1 MHLPNRTLLATS
13 SATDVRTI
21 KGTVHRSLSQP
32 RSRTTL
38 EMYPSAAPSP
48 HRCESGQTHVVH

>member
-32 RSRTTL
+32 CSRTTL
-38 EMYPSAAPSP
+38 ETYPSAAPRP
-48 HRCESGQTHVVH
+48 HRCVSGQTQMVN